1 MVNLMLVVTAKMKI
15 KPGTEKIFLEKT
27 QPLIKGSRA
36 EKGCIGYGL
45 YKSTEEENTFMMV
58 EQWQNQEIFD
68 KHTVSAH
75 FKQFGT
81 DAGPLFAAE
90 LDIKAYSVVE

>member
-1 MVNLMLVVTAKMKI
+1 MLIVTAKMKI

-27 QPLIKGSRA
+27 KPLIEGSRA
-36 EKGCIGYGL
+36 EMGCIGYGL
-45 YKSTEEENTFMMV
+45 YKSTEEDNTFMMV

-68 KHTVSAH
+68 KHAASAH
-75 FKQFGT
+75 FKQFGA

-90 LDIKAYSVVE
+90 LDIKVYSVSE